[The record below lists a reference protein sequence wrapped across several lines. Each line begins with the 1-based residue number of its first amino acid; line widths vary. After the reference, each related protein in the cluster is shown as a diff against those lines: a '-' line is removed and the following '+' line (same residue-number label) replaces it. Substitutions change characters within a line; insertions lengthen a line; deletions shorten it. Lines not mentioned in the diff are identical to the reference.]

1 MRTHS
6 HRLLLAGALIA
17 GLLAGS
23 QASAAS
29 KTLLFGVSTSLSGAS
44 APTGRGMLRAI
55 ELATEDINAAG
66 GITVGADTYTLKLI
80 VYDNKYDTRESVSIA
95 NKLIFNDK
103 VQHMITSGGTV
114 NVAVNPIVTENRVF
128 NFAYAYGGKKAT
140 NPGAPYT
147 IRTIPEPAQ
156 AFETLMPWIV
166 KKYGIRTLAITSTDD
181 ETGLSQAEDSERVAK
196 QLGLTITD
204 KSFAPRGTP
213 DFTPMMT
220 KIIAKNPDAIDFG
233 AWAGSDGPVICKQTR
248 DLGYKGRYIFS
259 YSQSLPTF
267 LKVAPECA
275 DAVLFFQLFAAAPTP
290 LAERV
295 SKHYEEKYHEKFD
308 PLVWRNYDVL
318 WVLKRALE
326 VAGTT
331 DPTKL
336 KDVIRTVHID
346 GVFGKTRIG
355 GKSYYGIDSQFLYPI
370 PVSTYDT
377 KAGRLVELYRGTVPE
392 NY

>member
-1 MRTHS
+1 MRRRGYCLLLTGVIAV
-6 HRLLLAGALIA
+6 LLAGEA
-17 GLLAGS
+17 G
-23 QASAAS
+23 AAS

-55 ELATEDINAAG
+55 ELAAEDINAGG
-66 GITVGADTYTLKLI
+66 GIPVGGDTYTLKLI
-80 VYDNKYDTRESVSIA
+80 VYDNKYDTREAVSIA

-103 VQHMITSGGTV
+103 VRHMITAGGTV
-114 NVAVNPIVTENRVF
+114 IVAVNPIITENRVF

-156 AFETLMPWIV
+156 AFETLMPWLV
-166 KKYGIRTLAITSTDD
+166 KKYGIKTLAITSTDD

-248 DLGYKGRYIFS
+248 ELGYKGRYIFS

-275 DAVLFFQLFAAAPTP
+275 DGALFFQLFAVPPTP

-295 SKHYEEKYHEKFD
+295 AKRYEEKYKEKFD

-318 WVLKRALE
+318 WVLKRGLE
-326 VAGTT
+326 VAGTV
-331 DPTKL
+331 DPVKL
-336 KDVIRTVHID
+336 KDAIRTVHID
-346 GVFGKTRIG
+346 GVFGRTRIG

-370 PVSTYDT
+370 PVSTYDA
-377 KAGRLVELYRGTVPE
+377 KAGRLVELYRGTVPD